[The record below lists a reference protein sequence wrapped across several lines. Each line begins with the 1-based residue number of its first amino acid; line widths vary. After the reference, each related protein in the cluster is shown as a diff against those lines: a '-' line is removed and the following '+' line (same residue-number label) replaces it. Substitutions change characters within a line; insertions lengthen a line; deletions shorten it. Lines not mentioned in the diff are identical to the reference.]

1 MKQQCKPFYTD
12 SYVIKVAYNKSKL
25 LYCFAPV
32 GGKNVS
38 GAEIIGLIA
47 GAFVTFSL
55 VPQVIRVFKL
65 KSARGISLTFSVAL
79 LIGLFFW
86 IAYGIMNEAISVI
99 LWNCVGAT
107 VSITLLFAKLK
118 YNKQ

>member
-1 MKQQCKPFYTD
+1 
-12 SYVIKVAYNKSKL
+12 VIKVAYNKAKL
-25 LYCFAPV
+25 LYCFAAL
-32 GGKNVS
+32 GGVNVS
-38 GAEIIGLIA
+38 GETVGLIA
-47 GAFVTFSL
+47 GAFVTLSL

-86 IAYGIMNEAISVI
+86 IAYGIMNGSISVI
-99 LWNCVGAT
+99 LWNCVGAII
-107 VSITLLFAKLK
+107 SMTLLFAKLK